1 MENLIPIM
9 DQGINPGPD
18 GLVYMCEKPED
29 SVKFLAVRGY
39 RDILVCK
46 IKIFKKDET
55 NIVETFDHSERFFKC
70 RAFGYMG
77 HIKPEMITEY
87 IQYNLER

>member
-46 IKIFKKDET
+46 IKIFKKC
-55 NIVETFDHSERFFKC
+55 F
-70 RAFGYMG
+70 
-77 HIKPEMITEY
+77 
-87 IQYNLER
+87 